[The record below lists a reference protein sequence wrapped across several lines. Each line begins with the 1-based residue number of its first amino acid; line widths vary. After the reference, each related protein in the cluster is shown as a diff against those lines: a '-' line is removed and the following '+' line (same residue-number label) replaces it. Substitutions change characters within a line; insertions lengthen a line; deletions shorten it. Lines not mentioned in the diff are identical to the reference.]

1 MKDKVSIN
9 YMNFNK
15 KLKRYKNKTINKVFF
30 SDTMYNGNIVY
41 RKNIIINNFI
51 IDLNKGYLKN
61 KSFSCSLYNVKSKNI
76 CFGEESDIE
85 GLNISLDSIMEHSI
99 PAIEFCWYPDEA
111 RSAEVEKLNIIFK
124 NKEYNIDLNKTELK
138 SIVITPVDW
147 NKFKIIIN
155 HTNSEIIYELN
166 EDNLSKTIISIFIS
180 KSELEDGEI
189 DLTVYDN
196 FDAISLGDV
205 NIETLKIKKEDINNL
220 HKIKL
225 YDGVYIKN
233 IKVIDNEMKLN
244 PEKIIPFNSVFDT
257 LGKYVTDSKE
267 NILIYVDSEN
277 ILRVY
282 NKKDNKEELDFVIKK
297 EDYTVVSKYN
307 NKYKIIIDGT
317 EYEITNLLLFYLK
330 ENIDRYTYKTKDA
343 LIYLEQKDYT
353 SLIDECMSNS
363 NFLYLYTDYKIF
375 KNNLKKLFKR
385 GFTYEYFMYLYERGL
400 VSIIFKMC
408 ESDFDIDKF
417 DDNEIKELNSL
428 SKRYVKNKEK

>member
-1 MKDKVSIN
+1 MKDKLSIN

-41 RKNIIINNFI
+41 RKNVTINNFI
-51 IDLNKGYLKN
+51 IDLNNKNFKN
-61 KSFSCSLYNVKSKNI
+61 KSYSCSLYNIKSKNI

-124 NKEYNIDLNKTELK
+124 NKEYNIDLNKAELK
-138 SIVITPVDW
+138 SIVITPVNW
-147 NKFKIIIN
+147 SVFKFVVK
-155 HTNSEIIYELN
+155 HTNSEIIYEIDEN
-166 EDNLSKTIISIFIS
+166 NIIKTIKQVFIS
-180 KSELEDGEI
+180 KSDLNNGEI
-189 DLTVYDN
+189 DLTKYDDFN
-196 FDAISLGDV
+196 AISLGDV

-225 YDGVYIKN
+225 YAGVYIKN

-244 PEKIIPFNSVFDT
+244 PEKIIPFNSVFET

-282 NKKDNKEELDFVIKK
+282 NKNDNKEELEFVVKK
-297 EDYTVVSKYN
+297 EDYTVVSKHN

-330 ENIDRYTYKTKDA
+330 ENIDRYTYRKDA

-363 NFLYLYTDYKIF
+363 NFLYLYSDYIIF
-375 KNNLKKLFKR
+375 KDNLKKLFKR

-400 VSIIFKMC
+400 VSVIFKMC
-408 ESDFDIDKF
+408 ESDFNIDKF

-428 SKRYVKNKEK
+428 SKRYVKKKGK

>member
-1 MKDKVSIN
+1 
-9 YMNFNK
+9 MNFNK
-15 KLKRYKNKTINKVFF
+15 KLKRYKNKTINKIFF

-41 RKNIIINNFI
+41 RKNVTINNFI
-51 IDLNKGYLKN
+51 IDLNKGYLKD
-61 KSFSCSLYNVKSKNI
+61 KSFSCSLYNIKSKNI
-76 CFGEESDIE
+76 CFGEECDSE

-99 PAIEFCWYPDEA
+99 PSIEFCWYPDEA

-124 NKEYNIDLNKTELK
+124 NKEYNIDLNKAELK
-138 SIVITPVDW
+138 SIVITPVNW
-147 NKFKIIIN
+147 NVFKFVVK
-155 HTNSEIIYELN
+155 HTNSEIIYEIDEN
-166 EDNLSKTIISIFIS
+166 NIIKTIKQVFIS
-180 KSELEDGEI
+180 KSDLNNGEI
-189 DLTVYDN
+189 DLTKYDDFN
-196 FDAISLGDV
+196 AISLGDV

-225 YDGVYIKN
+225 YAGVYIKN
-233 IKVIDNEMKLN
+233 IKIIDNEMKLN
-244 PEKIIPFNSVFDT
+244 PEKIIPFNSVFET

-282 NKKDNKEELDFVIKK
+282 NKNDNKEELEFVVKK
-297 EDYTVVSKYN
+297 EDYTVVSKHN

-330 ENIDRYTYKTKDA
+330 ENIDRYTYRKNA

-363 NFLYLYTDYKIF
+363 NFLYLYSDYIIF
-375 KNNLKKLFKR
+375 KDNLKKLFKR
-385 GFTYEYFMYLYERGL
+385 GFTYEYFMYLYEREL
-400 VSIIFKMC
+400 VSVIFKMC
-408 ESDFDIDKF
+408 ESDFNIDKF

>member
-1 MKDKVSIN
+1 MKDKLRIN
-9 YMNFNK
+9 SMNFNK
-15 KLKRYKNKTINKVFF
+15 KLKRYKNKTINKIFF

-41 RKNIIINNFI
+41 RKNVTINNFI
-51 IDLNKGYLKN
+51 IDLNKGYLKD
-61 KSFSCSLYNVKSKNI
+61 KSFSCSLYNIKSKNI
-76 CFGEESDIE
+76 CFGEECDSE

-99 PAIEFCWYPDEA
+99 PSIEFCWYPDEA

-124 NKEYNIDLNKTELK
+124 NKEYNIDLNKAELK
-138 SIVITPVDW
+138 SIVITPVNW
-147 NKFKIIIN
+147 NVFKFVVK
-155 HTNSEIIYELN
+155 HTNSEIIYEIDEN
-166 EDNLSKTIISIFIS
+166 NIIKTIKQVFIS
-180 KSELEDGEI
+180 KSDLNNGEI
-189 DLTVYDN
+189 DLTKYDDFN
-196 FDAISLGDV
+196 AISLGDV

-225 YDGVYIKN
+225 YAGVYIKN
-233 IKVIDNEMKLN
+233 IKIIDNEMKLN
-244 PEKIIPFNSVFDT
+244 PEKIIPFNSVFET

-282 NKKDNKEELDFVIKK
+282 NKNDNKEELEFVVKK
-297 EDYTVVSKYN
+297 EDYTVVSKHN

-330 ENIDRYTYKTKDA
+330 ENIDRYTYRKNA

-363 NFLYLYTDYKIF
+363 NFLYLYSDYIIF
-375 KNNLKKLFKR
+375 KDNLKKLFKR
-385 GFTYEYFMYLYERGL
+385 GFTYEYFMYLYEREL
-400 VSIIFKMC
+400 VSVIFKMC
-408 ESDFDIDKF
+408 ESDFNIDKF